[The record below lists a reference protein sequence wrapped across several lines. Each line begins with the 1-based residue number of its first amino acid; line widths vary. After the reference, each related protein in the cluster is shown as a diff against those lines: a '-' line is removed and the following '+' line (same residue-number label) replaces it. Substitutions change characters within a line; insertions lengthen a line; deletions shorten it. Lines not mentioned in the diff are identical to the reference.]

1 MDALFVGPGYHDGVI
16 QGAKPTERDIYLERV
31 HEACHEKLNVLI
43 LRERSVA
50 VHQRE
55 EVIDVI
61 LHHANAPQRHEFAK
75 GGIYHCWA
83 KTGVHQLDKSPPG
96 WGAGVELKPVIP
108 QLGIPG

>member
-1 MDALFVGPGYHDGVI
+1 MLDPPITAGMAIRIVLLWPEVYHCTH
-16 QGAKPTERDIYLERV
+16 KTRF
-31 HEACHEKLNVLI
+31 HTSCHEKLNVLI

-50 VHQRE
+50 VHQRKE
-55 EVIDVI
+55 AIDVI

-96 WGAGVELKPVIP
+96 WGAGVELKLVIP
-108 QLGIPG
+108 